1 MNALPAL
8 LAPAASAWIGA
19 VAPSP
24 SPTDVL
30 RPDLSPYDV
39 TPGLIGFLTAFFL
52 AVAGVGLWF
61 GMNRKLRRIEYSRRA
76 AEREAAEAGPDDGST
91 PAGVSGPSSPDAA
104 AVSTA
109 PSTPAPGAPA
119 DTPTA
124 PGAAQRPADDS
135 RG

>member
-1 MNALPAL
+1 MNVLSAL
-8 LAPAASAWIGA
+8 LAPTAWIA

-76 AEREAAEAGPDDGST
+76 AEREAAEGRPDGGST
-91 PAGVSGPSSPDAA
+91 SADGASVPVAPDAA
-104 AVSTA
+104 SGPDA
-109 PSTPAPGAPA
+109 PSPPAPGPDAV
-119 DTPTA
+119 
-124 PGAAQRPADDS
+124 QHPADDP